1 MKITIDNYKQIFD
14 ELDNSFSKIESSG
27 SETAKETVRKIKE
40 KAEEIRWGGDALRQE
55 NSLLKIGVVGQVK
68 AGKSSFLNSLLFD
81 GENVLPKASTPMT
94 AGLTV
99 LQYGDKNEFEVE
111 YYNRREWQM
120 FEDNAKTYDDLL
132 EGMKSGNPSMTDEEA
147 AKDIDP
153 RYAAAKE
160 LVSSC
165 GRNARLHIQETSKK
179 EIKPFSDISD
189 LQNTLEMYV
198 GANGTYTSIVK
209 CLTIRLHDERLKD
222 MQIVDTPG
230 VNDPVIS
237 REQRTRDF
245 LRECHGVFFLSY
257 SGRFFDSTDVTFLTD
272 RIGSQG
278 IGEVVLIGSKFD
290 SVLQDVGMKY
300 KDDLGSAL
308 DYCQRA
314 LKKQYATNIA
324 ASNFQGKDPVLDF
337 SSGIGYSIAEKDESK
352 WDDMERHVVKQMKT
366 FYPSFFSNVQDI
378 RETFLNLSQIEDIR
392 KKYVDDTF
400 KSRKDEIIQSKI
412 NAYFSN
418 SCANL
423 KEILSKEKQQLKNKV
438 DLLRQSDIE
447 GIENQQHA
455 LETVIKHIKNDLSS
469 IASRMDETAQKY
481 QKECL
486 NEYTFNWNGSLPT
499 HSITATFQRKG
510 TFWGGTKNF
519 QHDYESVDLNKLIND
534 VCNNYDRAL
543 NALDGN
549 WKKNNEN
556 IKKNILNKINQIIT
570 ESEENDKSGHL
581 DTRILRNILD
591 EAVDAM
597 GNRSTLDL
605 AHSKTDFKNKLTNIL
620 MGMDAVNPI
629 IGECSEMEAKSM
641 VEKASREAKIRII
654 NAINNCITSTQS
666 DIKGMLEKAREASI
680 EVLGTKKNEFIRSV
694 ENSTNEVLTNLKN
707 DLKNKKENLQVME
720 TTFKE
725 LTKIENEL

>member
-1 MKITIDNYKQIFD
+1 MP
-14 ELDNSFSKIESSG
+14 
-27 SETAKETVRKIKE
+27 A
-40 KAEEIRWGGDALRQE
+40 
-55 NSLLKIGVVGQVK
+55 
-68 AGKSSFLNSLLFD
+68 
-81 GENVLPKASTPMT
+81 
-94 AGLTV
+94 
-99 LQYGDKNEFEVE
+99 
-111 YYNRREWQM
+111 
-120 FEDNAKTYDDLL
+120 
-132 EGMKSGNPSMTDEEA
+132 
-147 AKDIDP
+147 
-153 RYAAAKE
+153 
-160 LVSSC
+160 
-165 GRNARLHIQETSKK
+165 
-179 EIKPFSDISD
+179 
-189 LQNTLEMYV
+189 
-198 GANGTYTSIVK
+198 
-209 CLTIRLHDERLKD
+209 
-222 MQIVDTPG
+222 
-230 VNDPVIS
+230 
-237 REQRTRDF
+237 
-245 LRECHGVFFLSY
+245 
-257 SGRFFDSTDVTFLTD
+257 

>member
-1 MKITIDNYKQIFD
+1 
-14 ELDNSFSKIESSG
+14 
-27 SETAKETVRKIKE
+27 
-40 KAEEIRWGGDALRQE
+40 
-55 NSLLKIGVVGQVK
+55 
-68 AGKSSFLNSLLFD
+68 
-81 GENVLPKASTPMT
+81 
-94 AGLTV
+94 
-99 LQYGDKNEFEVE
+99 
-111 YYNRREWQM
+111 
-120 FEDNAKTYDDLL
+120 
-132 EGMKSGNPSMTDEEA
+132 
-147 AKDIDP
+147 
-153 RYAAAKE
+153 
-160 LVSSC
+160 
-165 GRNARLHIQETSKK
+165 
-179 EIKPFSDISD
+179 
-189 LQNTLEMYV
+189 MYV

-620 MGMDAVNPI
+620 MGMDAVNTI

-680 EVLGTKKNEFIRSV
+680 EVLGAKKNEFIRSV